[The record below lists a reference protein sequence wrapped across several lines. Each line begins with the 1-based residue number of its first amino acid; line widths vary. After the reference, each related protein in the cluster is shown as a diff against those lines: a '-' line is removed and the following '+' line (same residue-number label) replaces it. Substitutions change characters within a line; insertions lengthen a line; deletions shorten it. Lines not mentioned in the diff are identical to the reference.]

1 MGISWIRQI
10 RAVSVTMKFLV
21 VASALVAAISAE
33 ADPQLLYGGYAG
45 YAGYPYALGYGLGL
59 KSAPCVNAVNIPVP
73 CAGKRKRDADADPA
87 LLYGGYAHY
96 GYAGVPFASSTGLDP
111 ITQGLDASTQG
122 VAPYANY
129 GYGLGYYGKRDA
141 EADPAL
147 LYGGY
152 AGYGYAGVPFASSTG
167 LDPITQGLDAST
179 QGFAPYA
186 NYGYGHG
193 YYGKR
198 DADADPQLLYGG
210 CGGYAGYAGYP
221 YAYGITHPSNLGLCV
236 NYLG

>member
-33 ADPQLLYGGYAG
+33 ADPQLLVGGYAGYAG

-87 LLYGGYAHY
+87 LLYGGYAGY

-141 EADPAL
+141 DADPAL

-152 AGYGYAGVPFASSTG
+152 A
-167 LDPITQGLDAST
+167 
-179 QGFAPYA
+179 
-186 NYGYGHG
+186 
-193 YYGKR
+193 
-198 DADADPQLLYGG
+198 
-210 CGGYAGYAGYP
+210 GYAGYAGYP

-236 NYLG
+236 NYLGAQVPC

>member
-1 MGISWIRQI
+1 MGSWIKQI
-10 RAVSVTMKFLV
+10 RAVVTMKFVV

-33 ADPQLLYGGYAG
+33 ADPQLLYGGYGYAGLAG

-59 KSAPCVNAVNIPVP
+59 KNAPCVNAANIPVP

-87 LLYGGYAHY
+87 LLYGAY

-122 VAPYANY
+122 LAPYAHY

-141 EADPAL
+141 DADPAL

-152 AGYGYAGVPFASSTG
+152 GY
-167 LDPITQGLDAST
+167 
-179 QGFAPYA
+179 
-186 NYGYGHG
+186 
-193 YYGKR
+193 
-198 DADADPQLLYGG
+198 
-210 CGGYAGYAGYP
+210 GYAGYP

-236 NYLG
+236 NYIGAQVPC